1 MHAGGQLEWGDVT
14 SPCASW
20 APACPQPRTHL
31 VAACLMN
38 CLAGCFQMA
47 GTVMTHLTS
56 EFSNS
61 EPAWSL
67 SSWPEQRSRPGGRTG
82 LPQLRRKSRFLGHKL
97 LGSFILQPLEPNQHQ
112 EQESVV

>member
-1 MHAGGQLEWGDVT
+1 
-14 SPCASW
+14 
-20 APACPQPRTHL
+20 
-31 VAACLMN
+31 MN

-67 SSWPEQRSRPGGRTG
+67 SSYSQGKGGRSG
-82 LPQLRRKSRFLGHKL
+82 GRGY
-97 LGSFILQPLEPNQHQ
+97 IY
-112 EQESVV
+112 